1 MAKSRTA
8 FGRPVEKR
16 GSQKMS
22 VTAEEVAAT
31 RDWLGQYGPDER
43 GGMTRLLFT
52 REWLDAQLALKQ
64 RFEDLGMSAAF
75 DEVGNLIA
83 TYPGTDGTGEVIAT
97 GSHVDTVVQGGKL
110 DGALGIF
117 GGYLAVKDLI
127 ETYGAPRKSL
137 RIISMAEEEGSRFPF
152 VFWGSKNLVG
162 TVPASDLKGVADAEG
177 VPFTE
182 ALTESGFGLRTSA
195 KSGLDDVKAFVEL
208 HIEQGNT
215 LEMEGKTVGVVNAI
229 AGQRRY
235 NITLSGQANHAGTT
249 RMCYRHDVIQVFA
262 EIVAG
267 SIAKANVEGDPL
279 VLTFGHIEV
288 TPNTVN
294 VVPGHA
300 MFTMDCRHTDKE
312 TLVRFS
318 EEIEA
323 DMARIAAEHGV
334 GIEIDRWMDED
345 PVPMDTEL
353 VSLIEETCAERGA
366 NYRVMHSG
374 AGHDSQVIAPHVP
387 TGMLFVPSIGGVS
400 HNPAEDTDPQE
411 LAEGI
416 DALAAVLHKL
426 AY

>member
-1 MAKSRTA
+1 
-8 FGRPVEKR
+8 
-16 GSQKMS
+16 MS
-22 VTAEEVAAT
+22 VTAEEVVRT
-31 RDWLGQYGPDER
+31 RDWLASYGPDER

-64 RFEDLGMSAAF
+64 KFEDLGMTAAF

-83 TYPGTDGTGEVIAT
+83 TYPGTDGTGDVIAT

-127 ETYGAPRKSL
+127 ETHGAPKKGL

-162 TVPASDLKGVADAEG
+162 TVPASDLKGVSDAEG
-177 VPFTE
+177 IPFTE
-182 ALTESGFGLRTSA
+182 AMTEAGFGLRTA
-195 KSGLDDVKAFVEL
+195 PASGLDHVKSFVEL

-215 LEMEGKTVGVVNAI
+215 LEMEGKAVGVVNAI

-235 NITLSGQANHAGTT
+235 NITL
-249 RMCYRHDVIQVFA
+249 
-262 EIVAG
+262 
-267 SIAKANVEGDPL
+267 AKANAQGDPL

-300 MFTMDCRHTDKE
+300 MFTMDCRHTDKD
-312 TLVRFS
+312 TLVSFS

-334 GIEIDRWMDED
+334 SIEIDRWMDED
-345 PVPMDTEL
+345 PVPMDAEL
-353 VSLIEETCAERGA
+353 VSLIEETCRERDA
-366 NYRVMHSG
+366 NYRMMHSG

-387 TGMLFVPSIGGVS
+387 TGMLFVPSIEGVS
-400 HNPAEDTDPQE
+400 HNPAEDTKPEE